1 MAGERACHT
10 AAVWAAVKAYAEE
23 KGLRVLWLT
32 RTASQVRHVAGET
45 GALPVYG
52 RRLLC
57 LHEVIQKVELRR
69 FNAAC
74 RATKHAG
81 RCPYW
86 PGKPRAVGR
95 PMTVAELK
103 ELGGR
108 LTTCPYE
115 VMIVSTPSS
124 RALVATHRQLHLLS
138 WLFAKWRASRE
149 RTILVL
155 DEAQHVVKDALSMVR
170 DSISLRTLKRA
181 VSEAVKYGFK
191 EVAEELRHA
200 VESYESISVSEV
212 EGEDLL
218 PPLSELVAAGE
229 EVQEM
234 KLRQNIAPA
243 SHLLS
248 VADFKAAL
256 AGRKP
261 LLVREGGGVRL
272 EALTDPREELRKI
285 YDGWAAT
292 VSLSATISAEL
303 IERLTGRETTLLR
316 AGWPYGDNLNAVLV
330 KGLTTKYQMRSDK
343 LVQDIRWVLDVL
355 KTSGRRSLVFLP
367 AFELMPDGDGLK
379 ESQGLSQEEIDR
391 IVKEFEANGGVLT
404 AVFNGRLSEGVDL
417 SAETVALV
425 GIPFAPPTPKNM
437 MLLKRLSEILGD
449 DAKLYGVVLPAV
461 YSAVQAAGRAIR
473 GPEDRALVLLI
484 DDRYRRLVNLLPR
497 WFRERVE
504 DGSVNVSELP
514 ILLDEVNRR
523 G

>member
-1 MAGERACHT
+1 MKT
-10 AAVWAAVKAYAEE
+10 YADE
-23 KGLRVLWLT
+23 KSLRILWLT
-32 RTASQVRHVAGET
+32 RTASQVRHVSSET

-57 LHEVIQKVELRR
+57 IHEVIQKVDIRR

-74 RATKHAG
+74 RATKYAH

-86 PGKPRAVGR
+86 PGRPRAVAR
-95 PMTVAELK
+95 PLTVGELK
-103 ELGGR
+103 QIGSKLM
-108 LTTCPYE
+108 TCPYE
-115 VMIVSTPSS
+115 VMMVSIPAS
-124 RALVATHRQLHLLS
+124 RALVATHRQLPLLG
-138 WLFAKWRASRE
+138 WLFAKWRTVKE
-149 RTILVL
+149 KTLLVL
-155 DEAQHVVKDALSMVR
+155 DEAQHVVKDALSMTR
-170 DSISLRTLKRA
+170 DSISLRTLKKA
-181 VSEAVKYGFK
+181 VSEAEKYGFK
-191 EVAEELRHA
+191 DVAENLRHA
-200 VESYESISVSEV
+200 VESYLSTSGSEAEV
-212 EGEDLL
+212 EDLL
-218 PPLSELVAAGE
+218 PPLTDLTTAGE
-229 EVQEM
+229 EIQEM

-261 LLVREGGGVRL
+261 LLVREGENVRL
-272 EALTDPREELRKI
+272 EALTDPREELAKV
-285 YDGWAAT
+285 YDSWAAAVT
-292 VSLSATISAEL
+292 ISATISAEL
-303 IERLTGRETTLLR
+303 VEKLTGRETTLLR

-330 KGLTTKYQMRSDK
+330 KGLTTKYQMRSDR

-461 YSAVQAAGRAIR
+461 YSAVQAAGRAVR
-473 GPEDRALVLLI
+473 GPEDRAKVLLI
-484 DDRYRRLVNLLPR
+484 DDRYKKLLHLMPR

-504 DGSVNVSELP
+504 QKTTNITDLSIVLEEPV
-514 ILLDEVNRR
+514 
-523 G
+523 